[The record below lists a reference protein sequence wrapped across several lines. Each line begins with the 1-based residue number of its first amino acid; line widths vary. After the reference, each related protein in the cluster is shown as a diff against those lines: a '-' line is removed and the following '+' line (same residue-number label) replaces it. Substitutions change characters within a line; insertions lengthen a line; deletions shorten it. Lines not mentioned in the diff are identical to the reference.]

1 MARDGY
7 HIHTV
12 LNSKALPERAD
23 EMTVVAAAVPLL
35 RTRAGVSRLI
45 TPREPLIWALG
56 ADVYQVSNKV

>member
-35 RTRAGVSRLI
+35 RTRLLV
-45 TPREPLIWALG
+45 E
-56 ADVYQVSNKV
+56 YKCH